1 MRPKRSLAH
10 GDKARLRPMAAS
22 VGLKFKDCIGS
33 GHILFKEYLVA
44 GTAAT
49 ALNEFRMFPQ
59 ENTCG
64 LDIWDLTLS
73 EAQQVS
79 SSNGVSVFSTVY
91 DGGFAGLLNAPAS
104 YALWTVSGTGTATV
118 DATNNSVINPAL
130 K

>member
-1 MRPKRSLAH
+1 
-10 GDKARLRPMAAS
+10 MAAS

-79 SSNGVSVFSTVY
+79 SSNRP
-91 DGGFAGLLNAPAS
+91 AAPNAA
-104 YALWTVSGTGTATV
+104 ALR
-118 DATNNSVINPAL
+118 NSPPML
-130 K
+130 S

>member
-1 MRPKRSLAH
+1 
-10 GDKARLRPMAAS
+10 MAAS

>member
-10 GDKARLRPMAAS
+10 GDKARLRPMPAS